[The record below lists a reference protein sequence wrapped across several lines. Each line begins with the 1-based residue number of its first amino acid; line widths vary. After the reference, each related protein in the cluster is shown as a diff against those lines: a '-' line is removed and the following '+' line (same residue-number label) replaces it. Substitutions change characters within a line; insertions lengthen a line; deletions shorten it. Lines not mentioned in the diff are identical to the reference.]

1 MSDYIQA
8 AKTAQREARRQD
20 SLLNAFDKRSER
32 SADARY
38 IVRHLWIIGV
48 GLPVVLSIVAVVL
61 WGAR

>member
-1 MSDYIQA
+1 MSDYVKNAKA
-8 AKTAQREARRQD
+8 AQSEARRLE

-32 SADARY
+32 TADARY

-48 GLPVVLSIVAVVL
+48 GLPVVLSIVALLL

>member
-8 AKTAQREARRQD
+8 AKTAQKESRRQE
-20 SLLNAFDKRSER
+20 SLLNAFDQRSER
-32 SADARY
+32 TADARY

-48 GLPVVLSIVAVVL
+48 GLPVVLSIAALLL